1 MKFCAPLSSQG
12 IPSMKTKILPAVLGS
27 LLLLGCSGSQDSI
40 RVGFIGG
47 LSDRNSDVGQAGQ
60 NGVILAVEQ
69 INRAGGINGRL
80 IELVSKDDAQNKE
93 TAAKSAAELV
103 AAKVE
108 AVIGPFTSG
117 MAAAI
122 VPVTGK
128 AGILEISPTL
138 TAMEFYGKDDNLV
151 RINRTTR
158 DNAQDYARMLFGRG
172 QRHIAVAYDTR
183 NRAFTE
189 SWLNEFRTAVTALGG
204 TLAAEVPYESKPD
217 ADFGGVVAAM
227 LKGKPD
233 GLFYISGAIDVAR
246 LAQQSRKQAPDLPIG
261 ASEWAASESLLE
273 LGGKVVDG
281 LLIVQ
286 NYNRD
291 DESPRYREFRDAY
304 QKRFQRLPGY
314 SSVSAYDAA
323 TVLFSAMTK
332 QGKGE
337 TVKAAVLK
345 YGPYEGL
352 QQSIQFDANGDTPR
366 KVFFTEIRDGRYV
379 LVK

>member
-1 MKFCAPLSSQG
+1 MITKFAVVALS
-12 IPSMKTKILPAVLGS
+12 S
-27 LLLLGCSGSQDSI
+27 LLLLGCGASQEPI
-40 RVGFIGG
+40 RIGFIGG

-69 INRAGGINGRL
+69 INRAGGVDGRL
-80 IELVSKDDAQNKE
+80 IELVSRDDAQNKE
-93 TAAKSAAELV
+93 VAAKSAEELV
-103 AAKVE
+103 EAKVE
-108 AVIGPFTSG
+108 AVIGPFTSS

-122 VPVTGK
+122 VPVTGQ

-138 TAMEFYGKDDNLV
+138 TAMEFDGKDDNLV

-158 DNAQDYARMLFGRG
+158 DNARDYARVLVARG
-172 QRHIAVAYDTR
+172 ERHIAVAYDTR

-189 SWLNEFRTAVTALGG
+189 SWLNEFRAAIAALGG
-204 TLAAEVPYESKPD
+204 TLAAEVSYESKPD
-217 ADFGGVVAAM
+217 TDFAQVVAAM
-227 LKGKPD
+227 LKGDPD
-233 GLFYISGAIDVAR
+233 GLFYIAGAIDVAR
-246 LAQQSRKQAPDLPIG
+246 LAQQSRKEAPKLPIG

-273 LGGKVVDG
+273 LGGRVADG

-291 DESPRYREFRDAY
+291 DDSPRYREFRDAY

-323 TVLFSAMTK
+323 TVLFTAMAK
-332 QGKGE
+332 RKKGE
-337 TVKAAVLK
+337 TVKTAVLK
-345 YGPYEGL
+345 YGPYTGL
-352 QQSIQFDANGDTPR
+352 QQEIAFDANGDTQR